1 MKELGIQSKA
11 LGFVAGFTGE
21 AIEKG
26 LCLGC
31 SLAEQNINADNCEY
45 REKSG
50 LDMCK
55 KILEGEQ
62 MKISERNIKW
72 KNIGKK

>member
-1 MKELGIQSKA
+1 MTCK
-11 LGFVAGFTGE
+11 E

-31 SLAEQNINADNCEY
+31 ARKKKKNPNADNCEY

-50 LDMCK
+50 LELCK
-55 KILEGEQ
+55 QILEGKQ
-62 MKISERNIKW
+62 LKLNM
-72 KNIGKK
+72 

>member
-1 MKELGIQSKA
+1 MTCK
-11 LGFVAGFTGE
+11 E

-31 SLAEQNINADNCEY
+31 ARVEQKNPNADNCEY

-55 KILEGEQ
+55 KILKGEQ
-62 MKISERNIKW
+62 IEIW
-72 KNIGKK
+72 KKR

>member
-1 MKELGIQSKA
+1 MTCK
-11 LGFVAGFTGE
+11 E

-31 SLAEQNINADNCEY
+31 IRVELKNPNADNCEY

-55 KILEGEQ
+55 KILEGKQ
-62 MKISERNIKW
+62 LKINM
-72 KNIGKK
+72 

>member
-1 MKELGIQSKA
+1 MDCK
-11 LGFVAGFTGE
+11 E
-21 AIEKG
+21 AIKKG

-31 SLAEQNINADNCEY
+31 GRVETENPNADNCEY
-45 REKSG
+45 RDNG

-62 MKISERNIKW
+62 MKI
-72 KNIGKK
+72 

>member
-1 MKELGIQSKA
+1 MTCEEVIRKN
-11 LGFVAGFTGE
+11 
-21 AIEKG
+21 

-31 SLAEQNINADNCEY
+31 GLAELNPNADDCEY

-55 KILEGEQ
+55 KIIEGVQ
-62 MKISERNIKW
+62 MKI
-72 KNIGKK
+72 

>member
-1 MKELGIQSKA
+1 MTCK
-11 LGFVAGFTGE
+11 E

-31 SLAEQNINADNCEY
+31 NLAEQSINADNCEY

-50 LDMCK
+50 LEICK
-55 KILEGEQ
+55 QILEGKQ
-62 MKISERNIKW
+62 LKINI
-72 KNIGKK
+72 

>member
-1 MKELGIQSKA
+1 MTCE
-11 LGFVAGFTGE
+11 E
-21 AIEKG
+21 AIKKN

-31 SLAEQNINADNCEY
+31 GLAELNPNADNCEY

-55 KILEGEQ
+55 KILKGEQ
-62 MKISERNIKW
+62 IKIWEKR
-72 KNIGKK
+72 

>member
-1 MKELGIQSKA
+1 MTCEESIKSN
-11 LGFVAGFTGE
+11 
-21 AIEKG
+21 

-31 SLAEQNINADNCEY
+31 GLAELNPKADNCEY

-50 LDMCK
+50 LEACK

-62 MKISERNIKW
+62 MKII
-72 KNIGKK
+72 

>member
-1 MKELGIQSKA
+1 MTCE
-11 LGFVAGFTGE
+11 E
-21 AIEKG
+21 AIKKN

-31 SLAEQNINADNCEY
+31 ALAELNPNVDNCEY

-55 KILEGEQ
+55 KILKGEQ
-62 MKISERNIKW
+62 IKISKTSRAFQSPKHSLLSRRSRRF
-72 KNIGKK
+72 

>member
-1 MKELGIQSKA
+1 M
-11 LGFVAGFTGE
+11 TCTE
-21 AIEKG
+21 AIKNN

-31 SLAEQNINADNCEY
+31 GRLELENPNADNCEY

-55 KILEGEQ
+55 KIIEGVQ
-62 MKISERNIKW
+62 MKI
-72 KNIGKK
+72 

>member
-1 MKELGIQSKA
+1 MRCE
-11 LGFVAGFTGE
+11 E
-21 AIEKG
+21 AIKSN

-31 SLAEQNINADNCEY
+31 GLAELNPNADNCEY

-50 LDMCK
+50 LEVCK

-62 MKISERNIKW
+62 LKIGGN
-72 KNIGKK
+72 

>member
-1 MKELGIQSKA
+1 MPSDVG
-11 LGFVAGFTGE
+11 
-21 AIEKG
+21 
-26 LCLGC
+26 
-31 SLAEQNINADNCEY
+31 LAEQNINADNCEY

-55 KILEGEQ
+55 KIIEGVQ

>member
-1 MKELGIQSKA
+1 MTCTETI
-11 LGFVAGFTGE
+11 
-21 AIEKG
+21 IKG

-31 SLAEQNINADNCEY
+31 TQAEQNINADNCEY

-55 KILEGEQ
+55 KIIEGVQ
-62 MKISERNIKW
+62 MKI
-72 KNIGKK
+72 

>member
-1 MKELGIQSKA
+1 MTCK
-11 LGFVAGFTGE
+11 E

-31 SLAEQNINADNCEY
+31 MRVELENSNADNCEY

-50 LDMCK
+50 LEICK
-55 KILEGEQ
+55 QILEGKQ
-62 MKISERNIKW
+62 LKINM
-72 KNIGKK
+72 